1 VIRAHFDGAWF
12 WPLRVIA
19 PACAMALSMTLT
31 APPLCAAEISA
42 VRKDAWDAGTD
53 AGMAVYRRGLLPS
66 GAILVGRREAGV
78 GVEGLAAACI
88 TCHRSSGLGTS
99 EGRIV
104 VPPIIGKYLFRSHST
119 NVQDVDAVHVPGYR
133 STREPYT
140 DATLAKAIRTG
151 IGPNGRTL
159 NYLMPRYDLDD
170 GAMAALIAY
179 LKVLTAGPVPG
190 VSNGTLDFAT
200 VITPDADPVA
210 SKGMLDVMEHFFAD
224 KNSFIR
230 GGIRP
235 MNATREIQYRV
246 SRRWQLHEWRLTG
259 GPSEWGRQLD
269 AHLATEPV
277 FAVISGLG
285 GRDWE
290 PVHQFCQRAAV
301 PCLFPNVELPVV
313 AENDFYTVYF
323 SRGVLLEADLI
334 ATQLA
339 GRKDQLR
346 RIVQIYRAG
355 DIGEEASAA
364 LAAQPALRSLKV
376 ERRSLGGSAGN
387 GVDLAQVLQAVG
399 PNDALVLW
407 LRPNDLATLPT
418 GASGAAATF
427 MSGSMGGH
435 EHAPVPQG
443 WRAQLR
449 MTYTIDLPNARN
461 VRMNFPLAWFN
472 IHHIPVVAERVQTD
486 TYVACGI
493 MAETLTDMLDSFVR
507 DYLVER
513 VEMMLSHRLVNGY
526 YPRLSLAPSQ
536 RFASKGGYIVHFS
549 EATGTKIEADGD
561 WTVP

>member
-1 VIRAHFDGAWF
+1 
-12 WPLRVIA
+12 
-19 PACAMALSMTLT
+19 
-31 APPLCAAEISA
+31 
-42 VRKDAWDAGTD
+42 
-53 AGMAVYRRGLLPS
+53 
-66 GAILVGRREAGV
+66 
-78 GVEGLAAACI
+78 
-88 TCHRSSGLGTS
+88 
-99 EGRIV
+99 
-104 VPPIIGKYLFRSHST
+104 
-119 NVQDVDAVHVPGYR
+119 
-133 STREPYT
+133 
-140 DATLAKAIRTG
+140 
-151 IGPNGRTL
+151 
-159 NYLMPRYDLDD
+159 
-170 GAMAALIAY
+170 
-179 LKVLTAGPVPG
+179 
-190 VSNGTLDFAT
+190 
-200 VITPDADPVA
+200 
-210 SKGMLDVMEHFFAD
+210 
-224 KNSFIR
+224 
-230 GGIRP
+230 
-235 MNATREIQYRV
+235 
-246 SRRWQLHEWRLTG
+246 
-259 GPSEWGRQLD
+259 
-269 AHLATEPV
+269 
-277 FAVISGLG
+277 
-285 GRDWE
+285 
-290 PVHQFCQRAAV
+290 
-301 PCLFPNVELPVV
+301 VELPVV

-346 RIVQIYRAG
+346 RIVQVYRAG

-418 GASGAAATF
+418 VASGAAATF